1 MTLTLIWSLFLGM
14 STCHWEPRSYEAVYD
29 VLEDG
34 KSRGTAT
41 ATLTHD
47 RDMWRYRLETHARR
61 GLVSGTLTETS
72 EFHYNREFVPVSFRS
87 KTSVA
92 VFSRKESV
100 DFEANSA
107 SGIYKGDQ
115 WKLALSGEEVDRLT
129 INLVIGRFLACQ
141 GPDIQPMTF
150 SYPVV
155 EKGRLRTYALE
166 SGREETI
173 STAAGAVAAI
183 PVTRDRGKR
192 KTTSYFAPSL
202 NYMPILIEHE
212 DDGDLR
218 RLVLK
223 DLPAAPGD

>member
-14 STCHWEPRSYEAVYD
+14 STCHWAPHPYEAIYD

-41 ATLTHD
+41 AILTRD
-47 RDMWRYRLETHARR
+47 RDRWHYQLETHARR
-61 GLVSGTLTETS
+61 GVVSGTLIESS
-72 EFHYNREFVPVSFRS
+72 EFHYNGEFEPVSFRS

-92 VFSRKESV
+92 LFSRKESV
-100 DFEANSA
+100 DFGPNSA

-115 WKLALSGEEVDRLT
+115 WKLALNGNEVDRLT

-141 GPDIQPMTF
+141 GPDFQPMGF
-150 SYPVV
+150 SMPVV

-166 SGREETI
+166 SGPEETI
-173 STAAGAVAAI
+173 STGAGAVAAI

-192 KTTSYFAPSL
+192 KTTSYFAPSR
-202 NYMPILIEHE
+202 NFMPVLIEHE

-223 DLPAAPGD
+223 ELPIPPGH